1 MTRTLL
7 LACALALPITAY
19 ADDAD
24 CRHSQ
29 PRQLTLDM
37 DGVSRVMFDIGAH
50 KLRLDASPGAPGA
63 LEGRA
68 CASSA
73 DWLDDLKIEQRR
85 EGDRLHVRL
94 YRDRQVRGIF
104 LGRHYA
110 RLDLSGSVPDNVL
123 VQLSV
128 GSGDARVTGAS
139 SMSADVGSGDVE
151 ARAIAG
157 LVTAKVGSGD
167 LELGDIGALNVLSIG
182 SGDVEAERVRGDVE
196 VGSIGSGDLEIRG
209 VGGNAGVRSIGS
221 GDASLSGVRGNV
233 SIGSIGSGDARLRD
247 VGGSVTV
254 DSLGSGDVEVHG
266 AGGDLTV
273 ARKGSGDVRHRD
285 VAGQVDV
292 PRRR

>member
-167 LELGDIGALNVLSIG
+167 IELDDIGSLNVLSIG
-182 SGDVEAERVRGDVE
+182 SGDVEVSQVRGDLE
-196 VGSIGSGDLEIRG
+196 VGSIGSGDLEVRG
-209 VGGNAGVRSIGS
+209 IGGNASVGSIGS
-221 GDASLSGVRGNV
+221 GDANLYEVRGNV
-233 SIGSIGSGDARLRD
+233 SIGSIGSGDVRLHGVGGNVTVNGIGSGDLDARD
-247 VGGSVTV
+247 VGG
-254 DSLGSGDVEVHG
+254 
-266 AGGDLTV
+266 DLKV
-273 ARKGSGDVRHRD
+273 ASKGSGDVRHEG
-285 VAGQVDV
+285 VAGS
-292 PRRR
+292 